1 MSERGKNAL
10 WFLLPALA
18 MAIALVAIS
27 LPTLNDAASEAS
39 PTEAII
45 ALLLFAL
52 AGGAIVGVVTYAIR
66 KLSTRGS
73 GRR

>member
-18 MAIALVAIS
+18 AAIALVAIS
-27 LPTLNDAASEAS
+27 LPNLGDAANDTSTA
-39 PTEAII
+39 EAII

-52 AGGAIVGVVTYAIR
+52 VGGAVVGGVTYAIR
-66 KLSTRGS
+66 KLSTRS
-73 GRR
+73 KSHN